1 MQKSLFKIR
10 LLLHD
15 MEKQLGLTQL
25 TSVERDVLYVIESL
39 AEKQEDI
46 ASHEILSHELIENI
60 SRPTIYRALT
70 RLLEE
75 NLIVKST
82 FADRGFFSLTSQS
95 SGLSQEQM
103 LRQASSAMLA
113 HATASEQTELAL
125 A

>member
-15 MEKQLGLTQL
+15 MEKQLGLTRL

-82 FADRGFFSLTSQS
+82 FADRGFFSLPSQS
-95 SGLSQEQM
+95 SDLSQEQM

-113 HATASEQTELAL
+113 HATASEQTELVL

>member
-1 MQKSLFKIR
+1 MQNSIFKIR

-15 MEKQLGLTQL
+15 MEKQLGLTRL

-60 SRPTIYRALT
+60 SRPTIYRAIT

-82 FADRGFFSLTSQS
+82 FADRGFFSLPSQS
-95 SGLSQEQM
+95 SNLSQEQM

>member
-1 MQKSLFKIR
+1 MQNSIFKIR

-15 MEKQLGLTQL
+15 MEKQLGLTRL

-39 AEKQEDI
+39 AEKQKVI
-46 ASHEILSHELIENI
+46 ASHEILSHALIENI
-60 SRPTIYRALT
+60 SRPTIYRALA

-82 FADRGFFSLTSQS
+82 SADRGFFKLPSERSN
-95 SGLSQEQM
+95 LSQEQM

-113 HATASEQTELAL
+113 HATASEQTELVL

>member
-39 AEKQEDI
+39 AEKQEGI

-82 FADRGFFSLTSQS
+82 FADRGFFSLPSQS
-95 SGLSQEQM
+95 SNLSQEQM